1 MKRLFLALAIL
12 TSLFFVGCS
21 PKDADIKAELETK
34 LNAEPGMTNVTADVK
49 DGVATI
55 SGECKDQACKDNCE
69 KVAKDVK
76 GVKSVVSNL
85 MIAAAPAPAPTAPVT
100 VTPDDPLSG
109 AVADATKDFAD
120 VKAAVKEGVVTLT
133 GEIKRSELPKL
144 MKALHSLKPKKIENQ
159 LTIK

>member
-85 MIAAAPAPAPTAPVT
+85 MIAAAPAPAPTAPLT
-100 VTPDDPLSG
+100 VTPDDSLTS
-109 AVADATKDFAD
+109 AVTDATKDYPG
-120 VKAAVKEGVVTLT
+120 VKAEVKDGVVTLT
-133 GEIKRSELPKL
+133 GEIKKAKL
-144 MKALHSLKPKKIENQ
+144 QKLIEALSSLKPKKIENQ